1 MTNGRDTSV
10 ESLRNHDG
18 NGSENVTWKVIPRYF
33 KLYYSRFTSW
43 GILLELKSKGLYRR
57 SENEKE
63 FTSSINLVTPRRVT
77 L

>member
-10 ESLRNHDG
+10 ESLSNHDG

-43 GILLELKSKGLYRR
+43 GILLELILKDCIEGQKMKKSSR
-57 SENEKE
+57 
-63 FTSSINLVTPRRVT
+63 PP
-77 L
+77 